1 MISYKNILKFWDKFF
16 FEPLPTESIA
26 LFRILWCSL
35 IGVYF
40 LLDLQNINDF
50 YGPHALLSLQTVQGQ
65 FPVAHLN
72 VFHLFNSSYE
82 MVYSLMTI
90 FGISIVFSLFGFYT
104 RTSLVIMFICMT
116 SIHQRNIWLLSSSEL
131 LLRTITLYLICSPCG
146 HSLSMDSILGR
157 KYSSFKKKRD
167 WAPWALRLIQIQIS
181 VVYLWTVWH
190 KLKGVD
196 WLDGTAVYYATR
208 LEGMKNFSLS
218 FLLDSVTFIKLATWG
233 TLLIEIA
240 LGVLIWIKE
249 FRKPLII
256 MGVIFHLGIE
266 MTLII
271 PFFEMIMISLLMLY
285 FTPLEVRLYSH
296 SFFTKF
302 SKIIN
307 DVQIYPKLKTK
318 ILWMMRGHYV
328 EN

>member
-1 MISYKNILKFWDKFF
+1 MISYKKILKYWDKFF

-35 IGVYF
+35 IGIYF

-50 YGPHALLSLQTVQGQ
+50 YGPHALLSLQTVKSQ
-65 FPVAHLN
+65 FPYMHLN
-72 VFHLFNSSYE
+72 VFHSFNSSYE

-90 FGISIVFSLFGFYT
+90 YGISILFALFGFYT
-104 RTSLVIMFICMT
+104 RTSLLIMFICMT

-131 LLRTITLYLICSPCG
+131 LLRAITLYLICSPCG
-146 HSLSMDSILGR
+146 HSLSIDSILGR
-157 KYSSFKKKRD
+157 KYSSFKKNRD

-190 KLKGVD
+190 KLKGED

-218 FLLDSVTFIKLATWG
+218 FLLDSEAFIKLATWG
-233 TLLIEIA
+233 TLLVEVS
-240 LGVLIWIKE
+240 LGILIWIKE
-249 FRKPLII
+249 FRKPVII
-256 MGVIFHLGIE
+256 LGIIFHLGIE
-266 MTLII
+266 ITMSI
-271 PFFEMIMISLLMLY
+271 PFFEVIMIFLLMLY
-285 FTPLEVRLYSH
+285 ITPLEVRVFSD
-296 SFFTKF
+296 SFLAKL
-302 SKIIN
+302 SLILN

-318 ILWMMRGHYV
+318 IQWMMRGHYA